1 MYNATA
7 SRLCTAAVLAL
18 LAGGCTNDGSFGGD
32 NERVDKKQTADG
44 SPEAGR
50 KGDEDDKSPGEPT
63 STTTS
68 TSSATDDDFE
78 PPSGPCGQGGVTK
91 VRLLSPSVT
100 SEASDNHLD
109 YEISA
114 VDCDGKPIG
123 KMEGAIDFDIGASTN
138 IGRTSLPYSSLD
150 GASAQRGVL
159 QPVQGQDLFGNTGE
173 KYQFFRTSQA
183 VTLNTDTKSVK
194 IRIELGG
201 TPIEAY
207 TPEDIQNGTVATYLR
222 FGDAAPVKQSVQ
234 LLESGAGP

>member
-1 MYNATA
+1 MYKA
-7 SRLCTAAVLAL
+7 SAGRLSSAALLAL
-18 LAGGCTNDGSFGGD
+18 LAGGCTNDGSFGGGND
-32 NERVDKKQTADG
+32 RVDRKQTADG
-44 SPEAGR
+44 TPEAGR
-50 KGDEDDKSPGEPT
+50 KGDEGDDPTEEPT

-68 TSSATDDDFE
+68 TSSATDDGLE

-100 SEASDNHLD
+100 SAAFDNHLD

-123 KMEGAIDFDIGASTN
+123 KMEGAIDFDIGASTR
-138 IGRTSLPYSSLD
+138 IGGTPLPYSSLD
-150 GASAQRGVL
+150 GANAQRGVL

-201 TPIEAY
+201 TGIKAY

-234 LLESGAGP
+234 LLEGGAGP